1 MPKVYLTSVLSYF
14 ASQFIPVLYACYC
27 LLATETL
34 HSCTLHLQ
42 VVKKLQAMYGS
53 LYTYD
58 NVILSGTHTHSGPA
72 GYFQYV
78 LFEITSLGF
87 VKESLDVTV
96 DGIVKSISLGEDRL
110 L

>member
-1 MPKVYLTSVLSYF
+1 
-14 ASQFIPVLYACYC
+14 
-27 LLATETL
+27 
-34 HSCTLHLQ
+34 
-42 VVKKLQAMYGS
+42 MYGN

-96 DGIVKSISLGEDRL
+96 DGIVKSISLGEARL
-110 L
+110 SLSLSVSLSHTHTHTHTHRSVHAGNNKPCM